1 MLFSQNF
8 VLVEHLFL
16 DLVIWWNSFQ
26 MSLNNKDVIFLSN
39 FLNPEQIAR
48 QTLEIIT
55 NIAQHQ
61 FAKSDRYKL
70 CRTLM
75 FLLQHD
81 FLCEAISHFGAAY
94 LIWDLWKSE
103 HFPNGNNPFTEFL
116 VSYLQDEMNCKLPRS
131 AISMFHTVL
140 HQPDHIRDFL
150 KYTPLQI
157 FDLQC
162 PNIDTKLNWNIP
174 SFNNSPTSSSRVSK
188 LAASGL
194 ACVVPDN
201 DVPNSFKSSFHLHK
215 AGTVDSSN
223 TADLQRQ
230 CLDSLLARGEPL
242 SCRNNIYPEFLRVA
256 PPLLP
261 CPQGIDKILYDLDEE
276 FESPIHT
283 DIGAIPVDKKSS
295 AKKSRPTYGWCEEL
309 IWLNPDIVEH
319 DFHWNSSVEL
329 VNMTVEL
336 RQLIATAMA
345 STLTQSQQHT
355 IVQAIK
361 DNPNVIHS
369 VGITAEI
376 LPNLV
381 NRNPVIA
388 IEVLQLLITSPKR
401 DEYLNALLKM
411 EVTVQS
417 IEVVNRLSTKIVLPT
432 EFIQNYISNC
442 LAFCYSVQDRFYQM
456 RHVRLVCVLLQSLI
470 RNNILDIHNQDI
482 LIEVRTFCVEF
493 TKAREATTLHRLI
506 LNMENAANTQQQD
519 TSNSNTETTIS

>member
-1 MLFSQNF
+1 M
-8 VLVEHLFL
+8 
-16 DLVIWWNSFQ
+16 
-26 MSLNNKDVIFLSN
+26 
-39 FLNPEQIAR
+39 IAR

-70 CRTLM
+70 CRTL
-75 FLLQHD
+75 HD

-140 HQPDHIRDFL
+140 HQPDHIRDVCA
-150 KYTPLQI
+150 YI

-223 TADLQRQ
+223 TADLQR
-230 CLDSLLARGEPL
+230 
-242 SCRNNIYPEFLRVA
+242 
-256 PPLLP
+256 
-261 CPQGIDKILYDLDEE
+261 IDKILYDLDEE

-361 DNPNVIHS
+361 DNPN
-369 VGITAEI
+369 

-401 DEYLNALLKM
+401 DE
-411 EVTVQS
+411 
-417 IEVVNRLSTKIVLPT
+417 
-432 EFIQNYISNC
+432 
-442 LAFCYSVQDRFYQM
+442 
-456 RHVRLVCVLLQSLI
+456 
-470 RNNILDIHNQDI
+470 
-482 LIEVRTFCVEF
+482 
-493 TKAREATTLHRLI
+493 
-506 LNMENAANTQQQD
+506 
-519 TSNSNTETTIS
+519 